1 VKIGKDVEVLD
12 EPGSAAA
19 LVQPLR
25 RRILGELRGAG
36 SAASVAKR
44 LGVARQKVNYHL
56 RKLVDEGL
64 VVLVEK
70 RRRGNCVE
78 RIVRASA
85 RSYFI
90 SPQALG
96 SLGDDPAEAPDAFSP
111 SRLISLASRTARDV
125 AMLRDRAESGGQR
138 PETLSLETEVLFR
151 NAAEREAF
159 AVELAET
166 LGRLTAMYHDERK
179 ASAERTAFRLVVAG
193 YLAASP

>member
-1 VKIGKDVEVLD
+1 VKSAKDVEVLD
-12 EPGSAAA
+12 APGSAAA

-25 RRILGELRGAG
+25 RRILGELRNAG

-56 RKLVDEGL
+56 RKLEDEGL
-64 VVLVEK
+64 VVLVEEQ
-70 RRRGNCVE
+70 RRGNCVE
-78 RIVRASA
+78 RVVRASA

-96 SLGDDPAEAPDAFSP
+96 SLGDDPAEAADAFSP

-125 AMLRDRAESGGQR
+125 ALLRHRAESGGKR

-151 NAAEREAF
+151 NTAEREAF

-166 LGRLTAMYHDERK
+166 LGRLTAKFHDERK
-179 ASAERTAFRLVVAG
+179 ASAERVAFRLVVAG
-193 YLAASP
+193 YLPISP